1 MIDGLVIDI
10 EELFAEGYTVEEIAK
25 MLGVAESIVKTV
37 EEELENI

>member
-25 MLGVAESIVKTV
+25 MLGVSESIVKTV